1 MENTTKKTNGGII
14 GVLLRGAGQVMFQ
27 NNAWTGLFFLAGI
40 FYGAVSGGT
49 PLVAW
54 GALLGL
60 VVSTMTGYL
69 LGLPE
74 TDGNQGLWG
83 FNGILVGCAF
93 PTFLGNTLYVWL
105 ALVLCAALTT
115 WVRAGFNNI
124 LTLWRINSLTFP
136 FVFCTWVFLFAARAM
151 HELPAIHMSTPTLMS
166 HFESIGHMSAG
177 EVAEYWLRG
186 ISQVFLI
193 DSWISGAIFMVGLLI
208 SSGWAAV
215 WAGIGSALAML
226 VALAMKVS
234 GYDIANGLYGFSAV
248 LTAIAL
254 ATIFYKPGLGSAIW
268 AIVGIMVTV
277 FIQAAMNVHLQTWG
291 LPTLT
296 GPFCITAW
304 LFLLPMLKLDHRKIP
319 DHSNWHKTNKTH
331 LKN

>member
-1 MENTTKKTNGGII
+1 MENATKKTNGGII

-124 LTLWRINSLTFP
+124 LTLY
-136 FVFCTWVFLFAARAM
+136 FVPGCFCLRHVPCTNC
-151 HELPAIHMSTPTLMS
+151 LPYICQPRH
-166 HFESIGHMSAG
+166 
-177 EVAEYWLRG
+177 
-186 ISQVFLI
+186 
-193 DSWISGAIFMVGLLI
+193 
-208 SSGWAAV
+208 
-215 WAGIGSALAML
+215 
-226 VALAMKVS
+226 
-234 GYDIANGLYGFSAV
+234 
-248 LTAIAL
+248 
-254 ATIFYKPGLGSAIW
+254 
-268 AIVGIMVTV
+268 
-277 FIQAAMNVHLQTWG
+277 
-291 LPTLT
+291 
-296 GPFCITAW
+296 
-304 LFLLPMLKLDHRKIP
+304 
-319 DHSNWHKTNKTH
+319 
-331 LKN
+331 